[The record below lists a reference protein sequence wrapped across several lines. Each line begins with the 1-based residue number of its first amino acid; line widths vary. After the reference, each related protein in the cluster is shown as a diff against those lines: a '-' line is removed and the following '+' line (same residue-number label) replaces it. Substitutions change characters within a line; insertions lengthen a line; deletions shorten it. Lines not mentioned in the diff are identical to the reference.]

1 MGGATPHGGVE
12 PSVGPKTVVVGFP
25 RVVVVCLL
33 ALAELARRKA
43 AAVEGM
49 NLDKVGKAEA
59 SKPPRALHADRP
71 ADASLESL
79 HSLSK
84 VVGTHKAPFALGR
97 TGRTAGYQVVH
108 VIIHLAETADSQTE
122 DRAILKQALLDRAL
136 CANRCA
142 APFLIG
148 LTSFP
153 DVLALDSP
161 PAKVGRV
168 ARISD
173 AYFGLVSRAGPRAR
187 GAHREGLQFEQRPAI
202 AFSGRRGK
210 VRAYP
215 LSLTIGLR
223 LLPVARVVD
232 EVVEQ
237 T

>member
-97 TGRTAGYQVVH
+97 TGRTEGYQVVQ
-108 VIIHLAETADSQTE
+108 VIVHLAETADSQTE

-168 ARISD
+168 ARIPIFF
-173 AYFGLVSRAGPRAR
+173 YR
-187 GAHREGLQFEQRPAI
+187 G
-202 AFSGRRGK
+202 
-210 VRAYP
+210 V
-215 LSLTIGLR
+215 T
-223 LLPVARVVD
+223 LLDSTNPPGN
-232 EVVEQ
+232 
-237 T
+237 

>member
-49 NLDKVGKAEA
+49 NVDKVGKAEA

-97 TGRTAGYQVVH
+97 TGRTEGYQLVH

-136 CANRCA
+136 CAGRCA

-168 ARISD
+168 ARIPD
-173 AYFGLVSRAGPRAR
+173 AYFGLVYIHIYAVSYT
-187 GAHREGLQFEQRPAI
+187 H
-202 AFSGRRGK
+202 
-210 VRAYP
+210 
-215 LSLTIGLR
+215 LT
-223 LLPVARVVD
+223 LPTPPYV
-232 EVVEQ
+232 
-237 T
+237 